1 MEPQHGGRRGRAD
14 AGAATA
20 TVVPLELLFTGL
32 RRALSDA
39 DASNLP
45 DLLGKLESERL
56 RAEVRLRRL
65 TSVRDAAPADESVAD
80 DLLTLPQVA
89 AFLGVPEDY
98 AYSLARQRKI
108 PTVRLPGLDRGGR
121 TTAGK
126 YVRVRRSALVTWLGG
141 HVDQVLDC
149 ADGAARTI
157 VWNASAA
164 ASTATRGA
172 QPLGRGA
179 RRALPPTNTVTTA
192 MTSAVT
198 VTAASTPAR
207 ARSARAHVAEETR

>member
-1 MEPQHGGRRGRAD
+1 MEPQHGGRRGHTD
-14 AGAATA
+14 AGAPTA
-20 TVVPLELLFTGL
+20 TVVPLEVLFTGL

-65 TSVRDAAPADESVAD
+65 TSAGDTAPADEAVGD
-80 DLLTLPQVA
+80 ELLTLPQVA

-141 HVDQVLDC
+141 HVDMALNRDT
-149 ADGAARTI
+149 DDAARSGAWS
-157 VWNASAA
+157 VSSAS
-164 ASTATRGA
+164 STATRGA
-172 QPLGRGA
+172 RPLGRGA
-179 RRALPPTNTVTTA
+179 RRALSAASEVTT
-192 MTSAVT
+192 SA
-198 VTAASTPAR
+198 AASARTPAP
-207 ARSARAHVAEETR
+207 SARAHAAEETR

>member
-1 MEPQHGGRRGRAD
+1 MEPQHGRRRGHAD

-20 TVVPLELLFTGL
+20 TAVPLEVLFTGL

-65 TSVRDAAPADESVAD
+65 TSVGDAPPTDEPVADE
-80 DLLTLPQVA
+80 LLTLPQVA
-89 AFLGVPEDY
+89 TFLGVPEDY

-126 YVRVRRSALVTWLGG
+126 YVRVRRSALVTWLGA
-141 HVDQVLDC
+141 HVDKALERG
-149 ADGAARTI
+149 DGAARSSA
-157 VWNASAA
+157 WNASAMSSA
-164 ASTATRGA
+164 APRRAR
-172 QPLGRGA
+172 PLGRDA
-179 RRALPPTNTVTTA
+179 RGSLPAASPVTMITTPVVA
-192 MTSAVT
+192 T
-198 VTAASTPAR
+198 ASTPAR
-207 ARSARAHVAEETR
+207 SARADAAEETR